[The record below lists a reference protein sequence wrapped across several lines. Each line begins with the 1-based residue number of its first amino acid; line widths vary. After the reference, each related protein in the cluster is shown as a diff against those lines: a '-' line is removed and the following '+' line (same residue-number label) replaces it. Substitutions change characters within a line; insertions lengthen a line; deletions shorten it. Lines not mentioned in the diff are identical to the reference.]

1 MAFILTRPAV
11 TLTGIPGTILTDINL
26 PVSTPVVADSVQH
39 AYNTSVKWLV
49 TLLDPAGHT
58 LISSYEILAMHK
70 NGTNPK
76 FTKYAIIGDRI
87 IHNVDVTITGGDLQL
102 KITNN
107 ETIGLQANI
116 VRIQTIT

>member
-1 MAFILTRPAV
+1 MAFILTKPAV
-11 TLTGIPGTILTDINL
+11 SLTGIPGTILTDINL
-26 PVSTPVVADSVQH
+26 PVSTAVVVDSVLH

-49 TLLDPAGHT
+49 TLTDPTGHT
-58 LISSYEILAMHK
+58 IITSYEILALHK

-76 FTKYAIIGDRI
+76 FTRYATIGDKI
-87 IHNVDVTITGGDLQL
+87 KHNVDVTITGSNLQL

-107 ETIGLQANI
+107 ETIGLQANV

>member
-1 MAFILTRPAV
+1 MNFILTQPAV
-11 TLTGIPGTILTDINL
+11 SLTGIPGTILKDINL
-26 PVSTPVVADSVQH
+26 PVSTSVVVDSVQY

-49 TLLDPAGHT
+49 TVLDPVGHT
-58 LISSYEILAMHK
+58 LISSYEVLAIHK

-76 FTKYAIIGDRI
+76 FTRYATVGDRI
-87 IHNVDVTITGGDLQL
+87 THNVDVTISGNDLQL
-102 KITNN
+102 QITNN